1 MKIDFTQELKMYRG
15 LPIVINPETNETAT
29 LKFAALE
36 ALMMTTGQD
45 IGAVEILRRNE
56 LARKIWNAQEAV
68 DIAIEDVS
76 LIKSMIPLRFKDAI
90 VIAAPAL
97 EMLEGGR
104 V

>member
-56 LARKIWNAQEAV
+56 LARKIWQSEGEIEISV
-68 DIAIEDVS
+68 EDVA
-76 LIKSMIPLRFKDAI
+76 LIKDMVPARFKDAV